1 MTHYLRF
8 PDQETW
14 LIAATAAGYRV
25 NQPVL
30 IEEDNWVFNYYTH
43 DWAIDDVGIIYNND
57 GVYDGEVIT
66 PPTQMEGWHVN
77 IIGELP
83 PELNEYLVTPSNP
96 YRVFA

>member
-14 LIAATAAGYRV
+14 LIAATAAGYRD
-25 NQPVL
+25 NQSG
-30 IEEDNWVFNYYTH
+30 VFNYYTH

-57 GVYDGEVIT
+57 GVYDGEVVT